1 MVSRTSPVSAEAL
14 AAVGRPIHEAA
25 GLPNVAY
32 TDEAYMDFERD
43 SLFAHSWACIGTG
56 KDLPAKGQVVPVD
69 FLGLPLILLRDQ
81 GGAVKV
87 FHNVCSHRGM
97 QLIDKPCQVQKILR
111 CPYHSWSYD
120 LTGTLRATPHIGG
133 SGQNSC
139 AGFDRKQHGLKAVR
153 SAVWCDQILIN
164 LSGDA
169 PEFETYIARV
179 SERWSDF
186 DLELLCHGGPESSL
200 RVDVACNWKLAV
212 ENYCESYHLPWIHP
226 GLNEYSRLEDHYN
239 IVEDGFFAGQGS
251 LVYNP
256 ILIED
261 GPGLPEFPNLPEKWI
276 SGAEYIAL
284 FPNLLLGI
292 HRDHFFALR
301 IEPLGP
307 GKSHEHLE
315 IYYVGAVAAGEEFR
329 PLREVNAAVWR
340 RVFLED
346 VGVVEGMQR
355 GRASPAF
362 QGGVFSPVMDPPT
375 HCFHRWVASSLA
387 RGTNGHR
394 GED

>member
-1 MVSRTSPVSAEAL
+1 MVSTIPPVSAEAL
-14 AAVGRPIHEAA
+14 AAVERPIQEAT
-25 GLPNVAY
+25 GLPNTAY
-32 TDEAYMDFERD
+32 TDDAYMAFERD
-43 SLFAHSWACIGTG
+43 SLFARSWACIGTG
-56 KDLPAKGQVVPVD
+56 RDLPAKGQVVPVD

-81 GGAVKV
+81 EDTVKV

-97 QLIDKPCQVQKILR
+97 QLVDKPCRVQKILR

-120 LTGTLRATPHIGG
+120 LAGALRATPHIGG

-139 AGFDRKQHGLKAVR
+139 EGFDRQKHGLKAVR
-153 SAVWCDQILIN
+153 SAVWCDQIFIN

-169 PEFETYIARV
+169 P
-179 SERWSDF
+179 DF
-186 DLELLCHGGPESSL
+186 DSHIAQVTARWDAFDLTLLRHGGPESSL
-200 RVDVACNWKLAV
+200 PLEVDCNWKLAV

-239 IVEDGFFAGQGS
+239 IAEDGLYAGQGS

-256 ILIED
+256 ILIES
-261 GPGLPEFPNLPEKWI
+261 GPGLPDFPSLPEKWT

-301 IEPLGP
+301 IEPLAP
-307 GKSHEHLE
+307 GKSREHLE
-315 IYYVGAVAAGEEFR
+315 IYYVGDAAVGEEFR
-329 PLREVNAAVWR
+329 PLREANTAMWR

-375 HCFHRWVASSLA
+375 HCFHRWVAGSLA
-387 RGTNGHR
+387 RGANGPR
-394 GED
+394 SEA